1 MLPTALLSFPS
12 ARDSNPD
19 MRLHLPRGFLAHQ
32 AATENLARQWIE
44 RIRDFC
50 WLRRHAARQGEIS
63 IPLTRVKSILAS
75 QVHPESLL
83 GSFSFAVEKMYP

>member
-32 AATENLARQWIE
+32 DATENLARQWIE
-44 RIRDFC
+44 RIRDFIGFGGTPP
-50 WLRRHAARQGEIS
+50 AR
-63 IPLTRVKSILAS
+63 
-75 QVHPESLL
+75 
-83 GSFSFAVEKMYP
+83 EKLVYH